1 MSWFRQHAVWIWPA
15 SLMAGLVLI
24 AVVRV
29 WSGWASNPV
38 TSLGAEGTGV
48 VAGDADDLASTA
60 RRIRVLKELV
70 GRMREQFTAVQARTS
85 TCRQQVAAL
94 DEMLASDR
102 LTDCPAFLREQTT
115 VRALQKIIR
124 EATGSEDPSAR
135 DQDRLNTAAVVARE
149 RLRTKLQVL
158 RDQLTEEAT
167 RLETQAATLRQQLT
181 VQTAELETLQREA
194 RRQLQSRSAAG
205 LTPAA

>member
-1 MSWFRQHAVWIWPA
+1 
-15 SLMAGLVLI
+15 
-24 AVVRV
+24 
-29 WSGWASNPV
+29 V